1 MKFIQAKNQAE
12 IFAVIYIR
20 KRVFMDEQNVSVEE
34 ELDGRDFDADHYL
47 VESNG
52 KYIGTCRIYYENN
65 EATIGRVAVLKEFR
79 KKGGASIMMKNAIK
93 EVAKKEVKTIH
104 IGAQVQA
111 VAFYEKFGF
120 KVSGDLYLD
129 ANIEHYPMV
138 LTLWKYHQSMKRKN
152 LE

>member
-20 KRVFMDEQNVSVEE
+20 KKVFMDEQNVSVDE
-34 ELDGRDFDADHYL
+34 ELDGRDFAADHYL
-47 VESNG
+47 VESNN
-52 KYIGTCRIYYENN
+52 KFIGTCRIYYQDN

-79 KKGGASIMMKNAIK
+79 KKGIASFMMKKAVK
-93 EVAKKEVKTIH
+93 EIDANKIKTIH

-120 KVSGDLYLD
+120 KISGDLYLD

-138 LTLWKYHQSMKRKN
+138 LML
-152 LE
+152 